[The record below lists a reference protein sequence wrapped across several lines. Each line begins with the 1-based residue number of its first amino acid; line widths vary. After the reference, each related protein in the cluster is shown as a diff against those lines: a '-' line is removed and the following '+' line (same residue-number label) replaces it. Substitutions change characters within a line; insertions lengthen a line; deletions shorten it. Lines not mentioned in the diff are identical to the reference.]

1 MIEIFCKLT
10 RLVVLIKISN
20 VLILRILKLI
30 RNSMRRESNVAIIR
44 RKFVLLFLSRILLT
58 NLTIISIIV
67 EVYIVKIDTFS
78 SYLLL
83 NIDFLV

>member
-1 MIEIFCKLT
+1 
-10 RLVVLIKISN
+10 
-20 VLILRILKLI
+20 
-30 RNSMRRESNVAIIR
+30 MRRESNVAIIR